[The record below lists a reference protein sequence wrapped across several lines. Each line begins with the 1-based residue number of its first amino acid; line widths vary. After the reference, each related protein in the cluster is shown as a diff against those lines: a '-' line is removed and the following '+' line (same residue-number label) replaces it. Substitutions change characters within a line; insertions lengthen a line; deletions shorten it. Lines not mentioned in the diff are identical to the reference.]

1 MSTRSR
7 IGKEQENGT
16 VRSIYSH
23 SDGYP
28 HGVGKILLSNYQDPQ
43 KLEELINLGDISYLQ
58 PELDQVIAYHRDL
71 NEEYSYPKLHSSID
85 AFFHSNTCDY
95 GYVMTKEGGWLY
107 KSGSKRV
114 VDPVPL
120 VEEI

>member
-1 MSTRSR
+1 MATSSR

-16 VRSIYSH
+16 VRSIYINW
-23 SDGYP
+23 DGYP
-28 HGVGKILLSNYQDPQ
+28 HGVGKILLSNYQDLQ
-43 KLEELINLGDISYLQ
+43 KVEELINLGDISSLQ

-71 NEEYSYPKLHSSID
+71 NEEYSQPKLYRSID
-85 AFFHSNTCDY
+85 AFFYSNTSDY
-95 GYVMTKEGGWLY
+95 GYVMNKEGVWMY

-114 VDPVPL
+114 VDPAPL